1 MAGAPPRTVRTTA
14 RPHPAVRRSIGHAA
28 ALPDAVRDGVTELG
42 AASAGAGPAGHHG
55 RRTTADGPWAVV
67 PATGGH
73 GCRQRTVFSG
83 TMLEDRTLTGFSAT
97 PWPATHPTPW
107 PATYPKGYAV
117 VDVETTGLARHDRII
132 SAAVYRLDAR
142 GEVEDHWYTLV
153 NPERDPGPVWIHGLT
168 SETLQD
174 APLFADI
181 AEEFGERLA
190 DRVLVAH
197 NALFDWQMIA
207 REYARAKREAPVR
220 QRLCTIALAKELGLP
235 LPNHKLESLAA
246 HFGVVQQRAHHAL
259 DDARV
264 LAEAFRPSLWAAA
277 ANGVRLPLLECRPL
291 TEWSDPPVSRQSS
304 GGYGGRRQS
313 SWRPSRKRPACPYPN
328 PGRYEAGK
336 RLKQGMRVAFSGD
349 TSTDRELLEDRA
361 VEAGLHV
368 STSLSRLTSLLVTN
382 DPDSGTSKT
391 VKARQYGTPVVDEAA
406 FVQLLKD
413 VEPADGP

>member
-1 MAGAPPRTVRTTA
+1 
-14 RPHPAVRRSIGHAA
+14 
-28 ALPDAVRDGVTELG
+28 
-42 AASAGAGPAGHHG
+42 
-55 RRTTADGPWAVV
+55 
-67 PATGGH
+67 
-73 GCRQRTVFSG
+73 
-83 TMLEDRTLTGFSAT
+83 MLEDRTLAGFSAT
-97 PWPATHPTPW
+97 PWPA
-107 PATYPKGYAV
+107 AYPRGYAV
-117 VDVETTGLARHDRII
+117 VDVETTGLARDDRIV

-168 SETLQD
+168 SETLRG

-181 AEEFGERLA
+181 AEEFGARLA

-197 NALFDWQMIA
+197 NAVFDWQMIA
-207 REYARAKREAPVR
+207 REYARAQREAPVR
-220 QRLCTIALAKELGLP
+220 QRLCTIALAKELALP

-246 HFGVVQQRAHHAL
+246 HFGVVQRQAHHAL

-264 LAEAFRPSLWAAA
+264 LAEAFRPSLRAAA
-277 ANGVRLPLLECRPL
+277 AGGVRLPLLECRPL
-291 TEWSDPPVSRQSS
+291 TEWSDRPVSRQSS
-304 GGYGGRRQS
+304 GGYGGHRQS

-349 TSTDRELLEDRA
+349 TSTERELLEDRA

-368 STSLSRLTSLLVTN
+368 SASLSRLTSLLVTN
-382 DPDSGTSKT
+382 DPDSGTSKA

-406 FVQLLKD
+406 FGQLLGD
-413 VEPADGP
+413 VEPADGR